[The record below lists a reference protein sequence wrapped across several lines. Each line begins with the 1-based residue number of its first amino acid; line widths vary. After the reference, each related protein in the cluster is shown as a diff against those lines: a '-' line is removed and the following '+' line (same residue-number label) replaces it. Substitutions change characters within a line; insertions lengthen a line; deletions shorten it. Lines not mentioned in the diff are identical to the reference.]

1 MTAPPRGEPAAAVA
15 DAAAIPSPG
24 EGERP
29 RRRPELDL
37 LRITACLIQFP
48 FHTGMVFSHDPLY
61 HIKNPVMLGA
71 FDVITVFFH
80 IWRMPLFFFIAGWA
94 AVTALGSR
102 TVRAFLGERMMR
114 LGLPF
119 IAGIILIA
127 PPIKYL
133 ERLSGRNIKASGIEA
148 PAPPL
153 DIDYWTFLY
162 RFFTRINWFS
172 WSHLWFLFYLLAFCL
187 LLAPL
192 LRTIARGGG
201 ATRSTALAWT
211 YLPAL
216 LLMLIEAWLRPI
228 FGDFANLYGDWANL
242 AVYAVYFLTG
252 AAIAR
257 RPAAEAAVARHWPFL
272 LVLGV
277 GGAALRL
284 SWGATPAGF
293 AAQGLAGWGIV
304 AGLLGLGRRLSEI
317 RRPTAF
323 DRYLSE
329 ATLPLYVLHHL
340 PVVALAFLMLPLDW
354 SPWIKAAVICFGS
367 AGVTFTAYHL
377 LVRPWNPVR
386 RLFGMRQRG
395 G

>member
-1 MTAPPRGEPAAAVA
+1 MTAAPRGEPAGGAPAAEEA
-15 DAAAIPSPG
+15 
-24 EGERP
+24 RP

-71 FDVITVFFH
+71 FDVITIFLH

-102 TVRAFLGERMMR
+102 TVRAFLGERTMR

-148 PAPPL
+148 PVPPL
-153 DIDYWTFLY
+153 DIDYGTFLY

-192 LRTIARGGG
+192 LRAIARGAA
-201 ATRSTALAWT
+201 ATRPASLAWAW
-211 YLPAL
+211 LPAL
-216 LLMLIEAWLRPI
+216 PLMLLEAWLRPI

-257 RPAAEAAVARHWPFL
+257 RPAAEAAIARHWTPL
-272 LVLGV
+272 LAIGV
-277 GGAALRL
+277 GAAALRL
-284 SWGATPAGF
+284 GWGATPAGF

-304 AGLLGLGRRLSEI
+304 AGVLGLGRRLSAI

-323 DRYLSE
+323 DGYMSE

-340 PVVALAFLMLPLDW
+340 PIVALAFLMLPLDW
-354 SPWIKAAVICFGS
+354 NPWIKAAVICFGS
-367 AGVTFTAYHL
+367 AGLTFTAYHL

-386 RLFGMRQRG
+386 RLFGMRRRG
-395 G
+395 Q